1 MIAEI
6 IEQEE
11 VNGKSSDKPIFFLSF
26 SNFRQPLVYTHFCF
40 SVSLNRYFFPLSL
53 IGAETGRVV
62 DSIQDSVYSDRF
74 QSSTAHLRSFST
86 RLAAADSA

>member
-6 IEQEE
+6 TEQEE

-26 SNFRQPLVYTHFCF
+26 SNSTSCIYTHFCF

-53 IGAETGRVV
+53 IGAETGRVI

-74 QSSTAHLRSFST
+74 QSSTAHLRSYST